1 MRTQRRMVQGT
12 EVLIEQG
19 GEGPSEGTLV
29 FLHGWPDTPA
39 LWDETVAALAPRWRC
54 VRFALPGYGAAA
66 PERLPDLE
74 GTLSLIEAVIEAV
87 SPHEP
92 VTLVLH
98 DWGAVFGYQVAMRQ
112 PRRVARVVGVD
123 VGDTIGDAL
132 WRSWSPSAKA
142 GVMGYQLF
150 LAVAGWI
157 GGGLGDRHGDLDHQA
172 LRAPGDPATIHA
184 GVNWPYRRA
193 WTGGLKAAVPVDLA
207 CPVLFVYGE
216 RKPFLFHA
224 PGWAA
229 RIAARPGSE
238 VHALDCGHW
247 VMVQRAAR
255 FHALVGD
262 WLAAGAPHEAESPA
276 QASAQAS
283 RTSPMGS
290 AP

>member
-123 VGDTIGDAL
+123 VGDTVDDAL

-157 GGGLGDRHGDLDHQA
+157 GGGLGDRLTRWMA
-172 LRAPGDPATIHA
+172 RTLRAPAPPERIHA
-184 GVNWPYRRA
+184 RMNWPYRRA

-207 CPVLFVYGE
+207 CPMLFVYGE
-216 RKPFLFHA
+216 RKPFLFHS

-247 VMVQRAAR
+247 VMVQRGER
-255 FHALVGD
+255 FRALVAR
-262 WLAAGAPHEAESPA
+262 WLAPGASGP
-276 QASAQAS
+276 SA
-283 RTSPMGS
+283 
-290 AP
+290 